1 MLEFLKTAGEVNE
14 SVNSQHIYCVCVV
27 IFTATQNFFL
37 VIIRKILKGCQIEET
52 QNETLEVEKLRG
64 AADGMQSVAE
74 SFSKL
79 TLHEITSDIKSTVSG
94 TSK

>member
-1 MLEFLKTAGEVNE
+1 MSILN
-14 SVNSQHIYCVCVV
+14 IYTVCVCVV

-37 VIIRKILKGCQIEET
+37 VIVRKTLKGCQIEET
-52 QNETLEVEKLRG
+52 QNETLEVEKLRC
-64 AADGMQSVAE
+64 AADGMQSVTE